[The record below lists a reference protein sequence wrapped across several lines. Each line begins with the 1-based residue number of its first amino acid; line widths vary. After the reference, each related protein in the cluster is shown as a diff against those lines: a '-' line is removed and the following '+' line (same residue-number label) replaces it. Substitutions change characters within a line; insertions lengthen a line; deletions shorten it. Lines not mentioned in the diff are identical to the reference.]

1 MSHLE
6 NPSVEKDHD
15 KAGNVERSERRV
27 DDEVRI
33 VERANELLRTRRRRR
48 RRRRVPSRQ
57 IVFRRVPS

>member
-27 DDEVRI
+27 DDKVRI
-33 VERANELLRTRRRRR
+33 VERANELLITRRRR